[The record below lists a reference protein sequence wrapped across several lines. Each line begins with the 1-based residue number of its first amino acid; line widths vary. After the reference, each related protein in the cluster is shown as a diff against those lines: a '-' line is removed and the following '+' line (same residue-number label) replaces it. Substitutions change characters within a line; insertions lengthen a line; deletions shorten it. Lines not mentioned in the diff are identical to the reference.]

1 MGTGKSSLQTEM
13 NPDRALFEG
22 KIEGIV
28 ATCYA
33 NERPLRGLAGLLD
46 WRFGGM
52 ISDCI
57 RKGIITGAVGECVYL
72 PVKKRQKSYHLF
84 LVGCGH
90 TPSPGMRK
98 GVPEQALE
106 KLRTNLSSIQL
117 NPIGISQQDFGGE
130 DKEYFN
136 RNFKGVPVWIVQ

>member
-1 MGTGKSSLQTEM
+1 VATGKTSVQTEM

-28 ATCYA
+28 AACYA

-46 WRFGGM
+46 WRFGGL

-57 RKGIITGAVGECVYL
+57 RKGVITGAVGECVYL
-72 PVKKRQKSYHLF
+72 PVKKRDKSYHLF

-90 TPSPGMRK
+90 TSSPGSRK

-106 KLRTNLSSIQL
+106 KLRANLTAIQL
-117 NPIGISQQDFGGE
+117 APIGVSQQDFGGE
-130 DKEYFN
+130 DKDF
-136 RNFKGVPVWIVQ
+136 FSKHLKGVPVWIVQ